1 MLFVCRFKST
11 LQIFASSPVW
21 FSFAS
26 CLSADSDDGVIL
38 PTSTHTN
45 SIQVHTPTRLA
56 FSNTNVKKKKNTK
69 QKPKADQVAIM
80 YCLLVSIHA
89 AWIIIQHYLYYYVSL
104 SQVISIKM

>member
-56 FSNTNVKKKKNTK
+56 FSNTNVKKKNTK

-104 SQVISIKM
+104 SQVISIQM